1 MCILYTEWIKTN
13 LLILSELAFSHYW
26 NPKKGKGMRSRSY
39 ARFARLFPPAR
50 FSQTHF
56 IQSLALRVSATTM
69 RHGASGLGLGYYIKY
84 IKC

>member
-1 MCILYTEWIKTN
+1 MWYTTTGWIKTN

-26 NPKKGKGMRSRSY
+26 IPKKGKGMRSRSY
-39 ARFARLFPPAR
+39 ERFALLSPPAR
-50 FSQTHF
+50 FTQTHF

-69 RHGASGLGLGYYIKY
+69 RHCASSQESGYYIKY